1 MRFFVDDKR
10 ISDDFEK
17 ISAAIYYLVEN
28 QYDRQKLNDVAN
40 SIGLST
46 YYFQRMFTRWVG
58 VSPKKFL
65 QHLTLINAKDRL
77 NTSVSI
83 MDAALEGGHSNPSR
97 LQDLVVTTIAVTPG
111 EYKTRGAGFTFTY
124 GFHPSLFGEVIV
136 VINDRGLCGL
146 GFTAEI
152 GRKAALAEQQTG
164 WDRGKWYYDHS
175 ATLRVAKGFLNE
187 NNDPKSPLSIVLRG
201 TPFQTKVWEAL
212 LKIPIGAVI
221 SYADLAAYINKPA
234 AARSVGTAC
243 AANRLGI
250 LIPCHRIIRGSG
262 VIDGYRW
269 GTTRKRAML
278 AYESVKA
285 TIT

>member
-1 MRFFVDDKR
+1 MRNFAGNKK

-17 ISAAIYYLVEN
+17 ISAAIHYLVEN
-28 QYDRQKLNDVAN
+28 QLDRPKLNDVAN

-65 QHLTLINAKDRL
+65 KHLTLTNARDRL
-77 NTSVSI
+77 NASLGI
-83 MDAALEGGHSNPSR
+83 MDTASEVGLSNPNR
-97 LQDLVVTTIAVTPG
+97 LHDLFITTIAVTPG
-111 EYKTRGAGFTFTY
+111 EYKTHGAGLTFIY

-152 GRKAALAEQQTG
+152 GRDAALAEQQTG
-164 WDRGKWYYDHS
+164 WDRGKWYHDHS
-175 ATLRVAKGFLNE
+175 ATLRVAKSFFTKR
-187 NNDPKSPLSIVLRG
+187 NNPKAPLSVLLRG
-201 TPFQTKVWEAL
+201 TPFQTTVWDAL
-212 LKIPIGAVI
+212 LKIPSGTVI
-221 SYADLAAYINKPA
+221 SYAELAARISKPN

-250 LIPCHRIIRGSG
+250 VIPCHRIIRGSG